1 MSNLHMKKKLSKMW
15 ELMRNVDVSR
25 LLPIKVCKL
34 LTSNLLVGT
43 VVEENIGTLTT

>member
-43 VVEENIGTLTT
+43 HPRKSIGPFAS